1 MLVLLKTTKNST
13 KLLYFYLITQPEVMV
28 LFWCKIDH
36 CAKRAVGAE
45 CLKRRIILWA
55 IFMQKGNWNNG
66 SQPHCKADFIITKTK
81 DGGNNTTTYHT
92 PYTYHTSIVLYKIVR
107 KLKKWIYWTTG
118 TLNLYNLGNF
128 AFHKNFLGFLKSTY
142 LFWSFLCLI

>member
-28 LFWCKIDH
+28 LFWYKIDH
-36 CAKRAVGAE
+36 CVKRAVGAE

-81 DGGNNTTTYHT
+81 DGGNNNTTYHT
-92 PYTYHTSIVLYKIVR
+92 PYTSIVLYKIVR

>member
-1 MLVLLKTTKNST
+1 
-13 KLLYFYLITQPEVMV
+13 MV
-28 LFWCKIDH
+28 LFWYKIDH
-36 CAKRAVGAE
+36 CVKRAVGAE

-107 KLKKWIYWTTG
+107 KLKKWIFWTTG

-128 AFHKNFLGFLKSTY
+128 AFHKNFLGFLKSTLKIHVSGKMCSETHIVQCKKRK
-142 LFWSFLCLI
+142 LFVIFDWGNWHF